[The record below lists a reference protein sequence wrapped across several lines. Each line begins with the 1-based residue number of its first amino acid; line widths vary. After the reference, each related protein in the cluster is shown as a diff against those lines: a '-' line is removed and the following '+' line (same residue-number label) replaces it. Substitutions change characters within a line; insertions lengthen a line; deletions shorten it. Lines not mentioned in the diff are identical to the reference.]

1 MIVPSDAG
9 QTQDSLLSSRVIAL
23 LTVMNPILLLVMGAV
38 LNKGIDNAKLEI
50 SKSQAQIQ
58 DLKTAAETSSINAR
72 IQVDKVKVIQDFLSE
87 LSGPNETRRQ
97 IAIEAIFIVLPDEA
111 PRLVKVIETQ
121 RAGADAKDAMAA
133 KSALERTRTQ
143 LVADMFSEVRST
155 RVNALHGLQ
164 RGWTDDPN
172 VIGKLIDRAMQDVR
186 AREASGWK
194 NPPGTPDETRQ
205 LASISNTAEFV
216 ASANTAEPELRA
228 KIVAFANAASM
239 NSDDTRRFA
248 QVIKERFR

>member
-72 IQVDKVKVIQDFLSE
+72 IQVDKVKVILDFLSE
-87 LSGPNETRRQ
+87 LLSPNETRRQ

-121 RAGADAKDAMAA
+121 RAGAGAKDAIAP
-133 KSALERTRTQ
+133 KSAFDRRRAQ
-143 LVADMFSEVRST
+143 LDGDM
-155 RVNALHGLQ
+155 L
-164 RGWTDDPN
+164 P
-172 VIGKLIDRAMQDVR
+172 
-186 AREASGWK
+186 
-194 NPPGTPDETRQ
+194 
-205 LASISNTAEFV
+205 AEH
-216 ASANTAEPELRA
+216 
-228 KIVAFANAASM
+228 
-239 NSDDTRRFA
+239 
-248 QVIKERFR
+248 